1 MAYQL
6 HRIQQLPCDV
16 ATAWKFFSSPHNLSH
31 ITPKEMK
38 FTVLSNLSDDSLY
51 EGMLIDYT
59 VSPLFG
65 IPLRWQTRI
74 TQVDEGKYF
83 MDVQQIGPF
92 RHWIHLHEFIPNANG
107 VLMKDT
113 VVYNLPL
120 GVFGSIAHTL
130 MVRHKLNSIFD
141 YRYKVL
147 DILFTPRKE
156 II

>member
-16 ATAWKFFSSPHNLSH
+16 ETAWKFFSSPHNLSL

-38 FTVLSNLSDDSLY
+38 FTVLSDLSDDSLY

-74 TQVDEGKYF
+74 TQVDDGKYF
-83 MDVQQIGPF
+83 MDVQQIGPY
-92 RHWIHLHEFIPNANG
+92 RHWMHFHEFIPNEKG

-113 VVYNLPL
+113 VVYDLPW
-120 GVFGSIAHTL
+120 GIFGSIAHTL
-130 MVRHKLNSIFD
+130 LVRSKLKTIFD
-141 YRYKVL
+141 YRHKIL
-147 DILFTPRKE
+147 DILFTQRKE

>member
-1 MAYQL
+1 
-6 HRIQQLPCDV
+6 
-16 ATAWKFFSSPHNLSH
+16 
-31 ITPKEMK
+31 
-38 FTVLSNLSDDSLY
+38 
-51 EGMLIDYT
+51 
-59 VSPLFG
+59 
-65 IPLRWQTRI
+65 LRWQTRI

-130 MVRHKLNSIFD
+130 MVRSKLKTIFD
-141 YRYKVL
+141 YRFKIL
-147 DILFTPRKE
+147 DNLFTQRKE